1 MPVSIAHT
9 ESREALRIT
18 SFGRATSHETVILFE
33 KVADQTSAGRE
44 LAEVG
49 SRSDRERLAGY
60 ADRYRV
66 RQGNYRL
73 IYLVDDQASVDAI
86 YKIGHRKDVYR

>member
-1 MPVSIAHT
+1 VASYK
-9 ESREALRIT
+9 
-18 SFGRATSHETVILFE
+18 ILI
-33 KVADQTSAGRE
+33 KTSAGKE

-49 SRSDRERLAGY
+49 SKSDREKLVARIQGLAASPRPHGSEKLAGY

-66 RQGNYRL
+66 RQGNYRV
-73 IYLVDDQASVDAI
+73 IYLIDDEASVVTI